1 MPNHHPEL
9 TLSVLRRAVAGGAAA
24 IRCVV
29 RLQPAGGKGDK
40 VFPPTYAT
48 GEKATTRYA
57 FEDRRIDG
65 QTVRTVL
72 LDSVASQANRI
83 EESLQAA
90 WEEERLNFPVITV
103 DFSREQAIA
112 DLDTISV
119 LQAPHRIADALLRDS
134 LDAKDKKTR
143 FRDTTIGKAYTDATV
158 RNATAVHLYC
168 PTALIF
174 GVWDSTGPKGGLG
187 SKFQRALV
195 SEIVGIGAEP
205 GVKTESRLDP
215 AGIQANVPIYH
226 GKDDS
231 EDWTTKE
238 ELAAKDKK
246 SGKPV
251 PFSRKNTEGKKKG
264 KASAVNHSNVPPNT
278 EDKAGGV
285 TLDYALQTTVL
296 SLPALRKLRFP
307 SDGSGKPLSGAQ
319 RAEAEIDV
327 RTALAALAIAGVAE
341 QRTRGYDLRSRSL
354 LVPEDGQPLSFE
366 LVPADG
372 GVGEHHSLGTDAAAK
387 LVAAAASAAA
397 EAGFEWRRVP
407 LELVPAPKLSD
418 LIRESRKR
426 AAEGEADEASP

>member
-1 MPNHHPEL
+1 MPNHPPEL
-9 TLSVLRRAVAGGAAA
+9 TLSVLRDAVAGGAAA

-48 GEKATTRYA
+48 GDKATTRYA

-65 QTVRTVL
+65 QSVKTVL

-90 WEEERLNFPVITV
+90 WEEERLSFPVITV

-205 GVKTESRLDP
+205 GVKTASRLDP
-215 AGIQANVPIYH
+215 AGIQANVPVYH
-226 GKDDS
+226 GKDDP
-231 EDWTTKE
+231 EDWTANEGLALTKG
-238 ELAAKDKK
+238 
-246 SGKPV
+246 SKPV
-251 PFSRKNTEGKKKG
+251 PFSRKGAEGKG
-264 KASAVNHSNVPPNT
+264 KPSAVNHSNVAPSI

-372 GVGEHHSLGTDAAAK
+372 GAGEHHSLGTDAAAK

-397 EAGFEWRRVP
+397 EAGFAWQRVP

>member
-1 MPNHHPEL
+1 MPTTHPEL
-9 TLSVLRRAVAGGAAA
+9 TLDVLKHAVAGGAAA
-24 IRCVV
+24 VRCVT

-65 QTVRTVL
+65 TTVATVL

-83 EESLQAA
+83 EESLQSA
-90 WEEERLNFPVITV
+90 WDEERLSFPVITV
-103 DFSREQAIA
+103 DFGKEDKIA

-134 LDAKDKKTR
+134 LDAADGKTR
-143 FRDTTIGKAYTDATV
+143 FRDTKIGRAYTDATV
-158 RNATAVHLYC
+158 KNATAVFTYC

-195 SEIVGIGAEP
+195 SEIIGVGAAP
-205 GVKTESRLDP
+205 GVKTASRLDP
-215 AGIQANVPIYH
+215 AGIQANVPVYH
-226 GKDDS
+226 GKDNA
-231 EDWTTKE
+231 EDWTANE
-238 ELAAKDKK
+238 ELALKK
-246 SGKPV
+246 NGKAV
-251 PFSRKNTEGKKKG
+251 AFSRKGSEGKG
-264 KASAVNHSNVPPNT
+264 KPSAVNHSNIAPSI

-285 TLDYALQTTVL
+285 TIDYALQTTVL

-307 SDGSGKPLSGAQ
+307 SDGSGKTLDAKA
-319 RAEAEIDV
+319 RMEAETSV
-327 RTALAALAIAGVAE
+327 RTALAALALAGIVE

-354 LVPEDGQPLSFE
+354 LVPEDGQPLNFE

-372 GVGEHHSLGTDAAAK
+372 GDGERYSLTTAGASELVRAAATGAATAGFVWERTPIKLVPAAK
-387 LVAAAASAAA
+387 LA
-397 EAGFEWRRVP
+397 
-407 LELVPAPKLSD
+407 D
-418 LIRESRKR
+418 LIRESRRR
-426 AAEGEADEASP
+426 AAEGEGEEVSE